1 MRREAHKLQ
10 YYDEESR
17 AHILNDTNTILN
29 SMRRTLWFIVI
40 HSIILFAVYPVIG
53 YFLINYFLENPKSI
67 PKIH

>member
-40 HSIILFAVYPVIG
+40 HSLLLLALYPAIA
-53 YFLINYFLENPKSI
+53 YFVLVVLA
-67 PKIH
+67 

>member
-17 AHILNDTNTILN
+17 AHIINDTNTILN

-40 HSIILFAVYPVIG
+40 HSIILFALYPLIG
-53 YFLINYFLENPKSI
+53 YLLVEHLDDFKKS
-67 PKIH
+67 KSH